1 MKKSKKNR
9 QVFEA
14 FTMVL
19 QFSINML
26 VPIGVCTAIGVW
38 LGNRTGINWMMV
50 PFFFI
55 GVLSG
60 GTSVYKMARRFI
72 SRSEGGKDYK
82 SGS

>member
-26 VPIGVCTAIGVW
+26 VPIGLCTAFGVW

-50 PFFFI
+50 PFFI
-55 GVLSG
+55 LGVLSG
-60 GTSVYKMARRFI
+60 GTSVYKMARKFI
-72 SRSEGGKDYK
+72 SRSEDRENHRLN
-82 SGS
+82 